1 MKDRDLDK
9 ELKELLVLK
18 EKLPLSIKQAIE
30 IANSVTDLTSR
41 KNEYTFTNNM
51 EGTNANS

>member
-18 EKLPLSIKQAIE
+18 EKLPVSVKQAIE
-30 IANSVTDLTSR
+30 IANSIPDLTSE
-41 KNEYTFTNNM
+41 KNEYTFENNKD
-51 EGTNANS
+51 GTNSNS